1 MAKYFCNFG
10 NLFDDIAC
18 SKILE
23 ICFIQRCSR
32 RGKNYFGNM
41 VTSILVTQYCH
52 QHATFSSSFVQ
63 FMVIQQ
69 KEKAELKKKMADGL
83 AETPFD
89 RASNMSTR
97 SRTKVKSSFAFSAAD
112 NQKPGEMIR
121 QGWDNNSKTRYL
133 YYSSKIKF
141 FIHFT
146 RFSNDFSNNS
156 SQNKA
161 HYVDPFAQFVRI
173 VLLELE
179 EPAKHLVRLNIKL
192 LKIESSKILI

>member
-1 MAKYFCNFG
+1 MA
-10 NLFDDIAC
+10 
-18 SKILE
+18 
-23 ICFIQRCSR
+23 
-32 RGKNYFGNM
+32 
-41 VTSILVTQYCH
+41 TSILVTEYCH
-52 QHATFSSSFVQ
+52 RHCIAIFSNSFQ

-133 YYSSKIKF
+133 YYSSRIKF

-146 RFSNDFSNNS
+146 RFSNDFSKNS

-179 EPAKHLVRLNIKL
+179 ELAKYLVRLNIKL

>member
-1 MAKYFCNFG
+1 
-10 NLFDDIAC
+10 
-18 SKILE
+18 
-23 ICFIQRCSR
+23 
-32 RGKNYFGNM
+32 
-41 VTSILVTQYCH
+41 
-52 QHATFSSSFVQ
+52 
-63 FMVIQQ
+63 MVIQQ

-133 YYSSKIKF
+133 YNSSQIQF

-146 RFSNDFSNNS
+146 
-156 SQNKA
+156 
-161 HYVDPFAQFVRI
+161 
-173 VLLELE
+173 
-179 EPAKHLVRLNIKL
+179 
-192 LKIESSKILI
+192 